1 MAKATRES
9 DPLVGWQFVLEIN
22 KLPVGYFS
30 ECSGIGSETEIIEHK
45 TLDKNGVEVVQKIP
59 GRLKWS
65 DVTLKRGITNSL
77 AVYQWRTLVELGKMK
92 EARLNCTIKMKDRDY
107 SDAAEWTFDNAWPQ
121 KVSGPDLKSDSMD
134 IGIEEMVLVHEGMR
148 RTK

>member
-121 KVSGPDLKSDSMD
+121 KV
-134 IGIEEMVLVHEGMR
+134 
-148 RTK
+148 

>member
-9 DPLVGWQFVLEIN
+9 DPLVGWQFVLEVN

-30 ECSGIGSETEIIEHK
+30 EIDGIGSETEIIEHK
-45 TLDKNGVEVVQKIP
+45 TLDKNGVEVIQKIP
-59 GRLKWS
+59 GRLKWN

-77 AVYQWRTLVELGKMK
+77 AIYEWRTLVELGKMK
-92 EARLNCTIKMKDRDY
+92 DARLNCTIKMKDRDY
-107 SDAAEWTFDNAWPQ
+107 SDAAEWTFDNAWPS
-121 KVSGPDLKSDSMD
+121 KVSGPSLRADSTEV
-134 IGIEEMVLVHEGMR
+134 GIEEMTLVHEGMR

>member
-59 GRLKWS
+59 GRLKWG

-77 AVYQWRTLVELGKMK
+77 AVYQWRTRFSRFRRSLTIASADTKTNP
-92 EARLNCTIKMKDRDY
+92 ARTLWK
-107 SDAAEWTFDNAWPQ
+107 
-121 KVSGPDLKSDSMD
+121 
-134 IGIEEMVLVHEGMR
+134 
-148 RTK
+148 

>member
-9 DPLVGWQFVLEIN
+9 DPLVGWQFVLEVN

-30 ECSGIGSETEIIEHK
+30 EIDGIGSETEIIEHK
-45 TLDKNGVEVVQKIP
+45 TLDKNGVEVIQKIP
-59 GRLKWS
+59 GRLKWN

-77 AVYQWRTLVELGKMK
+77 AIYEWRKLVELGKMK
-92 EARLNCTIKMKDRDY
+92 DARLNCTIKMKDRDY
-107 SDAAEWTFDNAWPQ
+107 SDAAEWTFDQAWPS
-121 KVSGPDLKSDSMD
+121 KVSGPNLRADSTEV
-134 IGIEEMVLVHEGMR
+134 GVEEMTLVHEGMR

>member
-30 ECSGIGSETEIIEHK
+30 LCSGIGSETEIIEHK

-121 KVSGPDLKSDSMD
+121 KVSGRSQ
-134 IGIEEMVLVHEGMR
+134 IRQHGHR
-148 RTK
+148 Y

>member
-9 DPLVGWQFVLEIN
+9 DPLVGWQFVLEVN

-30 ECSGIGSETEIIEHK
+30 EIDGIGSETEIIEHK
-45 TLDKNGVEVVQKIP
+45 TLDKNGVEVIQKIP
-59 GRLKWS
+59 GRLKWN

-77 AVYQWRTLVELGKMK
+77 AIYEWRTLVELGKMK
-92 EARLNCTIKMKDRDY
+92 DARLNCTIKMKDRDY
-107 SDAAEWTFDNAWPQ
+107 SDAAEWTFDNAWPS
-121 KVSGPDLKSDSMD
+121 KVSGPNLRADSTEV
-134 IGIEEMVLVHEGMR
+134 GVEELTLVHEGMR

>member
-9 DPLVGWQFVLEIN
+9 DALVGWQFVLEVN

-30 ECSGIGSETEIIEHK
+30 EIDGIGSETEIIEHK
-45 TLDKNGVEVVQKIP
+45 TLDKNGVEVIQKIP
-59 GRLKWS
+59 GRLKWN

-77 AVYQWRTLVELGKMK
+77 AIYEWRTLVELGKMK
-92 EARLNCTIKMKDRDY
+92 DARLNCTIKMKDRDY
-107 SDAAEWTFDNAWPQ
+107 SDAAEWTFDNAWPS
-121 KVSGPDLKSDSMD
+121 KVSGPSLRADSTEV
-134 IGIEEMVLVHEGMR
+134 GIEEMTLVHEGMR

>member
-9 DPLVGWQFVLEIN
+9 DPLVGWQFVLEVN

-30 ECSGIGSETEIIEHK
+30 EVDGIGAETEIIEHK
-45 TLDKNGVEVVQKIP
+45 TLDKNGVEVIQKIP
-59 GRLKWS
+59 GSLKWN

-77 AVYQWRTLVELGKMK
+77 AIYEWRKLVELGKMK
-92 EARLNCTIKMKDRDY
+92 DARLNCTIKMKDRDY
-107 SDAAEWTFDNAWPQ
+107 SDAAEWTFDQAWPS
-121 KVSGPDLKSDSMD
+121 KVSGPNLRADSTEV
-134 IGIEEMVLVHEGMR
+134 GVEEMTLVHEGMR